1 MLKIKYPKFVLF
13 LFSIMIACFLFKG
26 KTYPPFHDFTIS
38 LGYFGSFLIGM
49 LFAYGFTTI
58 PATAIFL
65 VMAKEQ
71 SIILGALI
79 GGFGAMV
86 GNLIIFKFIRNQFAD
101 ELERLS
107 QEKMVVYF
115 DGKIPN
121 LIKKY
126 LVPVLAGIII
136 VLPIP
141 SEIGIS
147 IFATLKTLHLKIFLF
162 ISYVLNSLGIF
173 IILLIGSLI

>member
-1 MLKIKYPKFVLF
+1 MLKIKYPKFILF
-13 LFSIMIACFLFKG
+13 LFSIIIACFLFQG

-38 LGYFGSFLIGM
+38 LGYFGSLLTGM

-65 VMAKEQ
+65 VMAEEQ
-71 SIILGALI
+71 SIFLGTLS
-79 GGFGAMV
+79 GGFGAMI
-86 GNLIIFKFIRNQFAD
+86 GNLIFFRFIRNQFSD

-107 QEKMVVYF
+107 QEKMIAYF
-115 DGKIPN
+115 NGKIPK

-147 IFATLKTLHLKIFLF
+147 ILATLKTLDLKIFLF
-162 ISYVLNSLGIF
+162 ISYMLNSLGIF